1 MESPAEDTT
10 PPPSSYAQGR
20 NMNHLHSSGSSM
32 KANSSD
38 YGDIMEE
45 GGEEVGNPP
54 ETAADTT
61 ERDHDD
67 YGMTAEEK
75 KEADIPIVSV
85 PIDSSTNNDPNSH
98 VEFANTETSK
108 PPLPAVVVGVSS
120 SIITFKFSYE
130 PRDYEQEYY
139 DQLFYR
145 VASTSNTPVAANK
158 PKEEIIVP
166 PNEAAKLFYTSQIPP
181 ERLRMIW
188 NMATLPSTPL
198 PPGAKPPPSM
208 TYGQFKVAVRL
219 IQLFQNRVAAVDEQ
233 LTVSEENSGEGGGGS
248 DGGVVV
254 RLAPAYF
261 NGISGEFVPLPS
273 NNAVEAIKTMYEVPA
288 SETNG
293 VPASTPNG
301 VTRQARRRSS
311 SLSSNEEKRPSNG
324 RMNGNMPAYEEAN
337 NAAQPMSLV
346 EMEREIRRLSVMVG
360 SLQREVKELKRGNA
374 NVPRNTIVEDE
385 DPTVGVEIY
394 WGERKEK
401 EQSPEKR
408 AVTPNEVPLKAKVA
422 KTPKNLRSSMP
433 TPPQYATMDN
443 RKNTVSRN
451 RLSQSQNIPAMH
463 PSIPRR
469 TKNHLGIH
477 ASGAA
482 TGVAQVSMQPIQIPE
497 EGESLTSQ
505 MHVVR
510 KQEEFDTLLSHAKD
524 RVEGDSASKTGL
536 RSNRSGS
543 FRPAL
548 LSNTPRRNRLVR
560 DNRPA
565 DLSASARHIIRD
577 KTGKVEL
584 YKVEPEP
591 PSTKAVDL
599 TPLNPPPLRPT
610 FDEEAPVP
618 VTQNHRRSLIRR
630 R

>member
-1 MESPAEDTT
+1 
-10 PPPSSYAQGR
+10 
-20 NMNHLHSSGSSM
+20 M

-54 ETAADTT
+54 ETSADTT

-67 YGMTAEEK
+67 YRMTAEEK

-98 VEFANTETSK
+98 VEVVNNETSK

-139 DQLFYR
+139 DQLFSR

-166 PNEAAKLFYTSQIPP
+166 PKEAAKLFYTSGVPP
-181 ERLRMIW
+181 ERLRMVW

-248 DGGVVV
+248 DGGLVV

-261 NGISGEFVPLPS
+261 NGISGEFVPLPN
-273 NNAVEAIKTMYEVPA
+273 NNAAEAIKTMYGVPA
-288 SETNG
+288 SETNE

-360 SLQREVKELKRGNA
+360 SLQREVKELKRDNA

-482 TGVAQVSMQPIQIPE
+482 TGVAQVSMQSIQIPE

-505 MHVVR
+505 MHAVR

-524 RVEGDSASKTGL
+524 RVEGDSASKTGS
-536 RSNRSGS
+536 RHSNRSGS

-548 LSNTPRRNRLVR
+548 LSNTPRRNRR

-610 FDEEAPVP
+610 FGEEAPIP

>member
-1 MESPAEDTT
+1 MESLAEDTT

-45 GGEEVGNPP
+45 GGEEVGNP

-85 PIDSSTNNDPNSH
+85 PIDSSTNNDPDSH
-98 VEFANTETSK
+98 EQVANNETSK
-108 PPLPAVVVGVSS
+108 PPLPAVVVGGS

-145 VASTSNTPVAANK
+145 VASTSNTPAAANK
-158 PKEEIIVP
+158 SKEEIIVP
-166 PNEAAKLFYTSQIPP
+166 PKEAAKLFYTSGVPP

-198 PPGAKPPPSM
+198 PPGTKPPPAM

-233 LTVSEENSGEGGGGS
+233 LTVSEENSGEGGGGGS
-248 DGGVVV
+248 DGGLV

-273 NNAVEAIKTMYEVPA
+273 NNAVEAIKTMYGVPA

-293 VPASTPNG
+293 AASTPNG

-360 SLQREVKELKRGNA
+360 SLQREVKELKRGNSH
-374 NVPRNTIVEDE
+374 VPRNTIVEDE

-408 AVTPNEVPLKAKVA
+408 AVTPNEVPLKAKVQVA
-422 KTPKNLRSSMP
+422 KTPKNMRSSMP
-433 TPPQYATMDN
+433 TPPQSATMDN

-469 TKNHLGIH
+469 TKNHLGIP

-505 MHVVR
+505 MHAVR

-524 RVEGDSASKTGL
+524 RVEGDSASKTGS
-536 RSNRSGS
+536 RQSNRSGS

-548 LSNTPRRNRLVR
+548 LSNTSRRNRLVR

-599 TPLNPPPLRPT
+599 TPLTPPPLRPT
-610 FDEEAPVP
+610 FDEETPIP